1 MEFEFCLRQILE
13 IFIIHKPFLGSSD
26 WRLPFIEHEQTD
38 RHPDRQAKYK
48 DRRDVKGTFVNRES
62 LI

>member
-26 WRLPFIEHEQTD
+26 LTFIEHEQTD
-38 RHPDRQAKYK
+38 RHQDRQAKYI